1 MLQVKKLYPN
11 AKLPTVAHP
20 GEDLGYDLYSLHD
33 AWVIKDQ
40 ITLIHTGISCIAYNT
55 FMEPFGLLIKERS
68 SMALKGVFTEAG
80 VVDAGYRGEIRVIM
94 STSNMTPYH
103 VTAGDKIAQMIPL
116 PILTGMVEE
125 VDELPESSR
134 GIKGFGSSGV

>member
-1 MLQVKKLYPN
+1 MLQVKKLDPN

-20 GEDLGYDLYSLHD
+20 GEDLGYDLYALHD

-40 ITLIHTGISCIAYNT
+40 ITLIHTGISCVSYNT

-68 SMALKGVFTEAG
+68 SMALKGVFTKAG

-94 STSNMTPYH
+94 STVDTTPYRI
-103 VTAGDKIAQMIPL
+103 TAGDKVAQMIPI
-116 PILTGMVEE
+116 PVLTGE
-125 VDELPESSR
+125 VQEVNELAESSR
-134 GIKGFGSSGV
+134 GVKGFGSSGV